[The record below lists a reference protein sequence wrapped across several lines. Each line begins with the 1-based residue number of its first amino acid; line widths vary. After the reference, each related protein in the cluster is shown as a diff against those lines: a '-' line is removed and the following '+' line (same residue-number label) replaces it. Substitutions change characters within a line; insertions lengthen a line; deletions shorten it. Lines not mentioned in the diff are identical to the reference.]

1 MQEPT
6 NDRNAERADAEAE
19 APERRG
25 AEGVIFDI
33 ARKAVVGSV
42 RSILSS
48 EDGIKALIGAIVP
61 KEVGQHVL
69 REVATLR
76 TETVRAVVAELG
88 RFLERLDPAVEVQK
102 VLSGLRFDVHVRV
115 EVSPKETSSQAAAA
129 VPAEPQ
135 PGPGEKGRKPPPRR
149 GGGRGRA
156 P

>member
-1 MQEPT
+1 MQDT
-6 NDRNAERADAEAE
+6 TSDRTGERVDAEAE

-33 ARKAVVGSV
+33 ARKAVAGSV

-48 EDGIKALIGAIVP
+48 EDGVKALIGAIVP
-61 KEVGQHVL
+61 KEVGQTVL

-88 RFLERLDPAVEVQK
+88 RFLERLDLASEAQK
-102 VLSGLRFDVHVRV
+102 VVSGLRFDVHVRV
-115 EVSPKETSSQAAAA
+115 EVSPKDVPSPAAAA

-135 PGPGEKGRKPPPRR
+135 PDPGEKGRQSPRR
-149 GGGRGRA
+149 RGRGRGRA

>member
-1 MQEPT
+1 MEDPT
-6 NDRNAERADAEAE
+6 SNRSANRADTETE

-48 EDGIKALIGAIVP
+48 EDGIRALIGAIVP
-61 KEVGQHVL
+61 KEVGQAVL
-69 REVATLR
+69 REIATLR
-76 TETVRAVVAELG
+76 TETVRAVVGEVG

-102 VLSGLRFDVHVRV
+102 VLSGLRFDVHLRV
-115 EVSPKETSSQAAAA
+115 EVSPREGPSAGT
-129 VPAEPQ
+129 PAPATQER
-135 PGPGEKGRKPPPRR
+135 GDGGEGRKPSRRR
-149 GGGRGRA
+149 GSGRGRA

>member
-1 MQEPT
+1 MQDTT
-6 NDRNAERADAEAE
+6 NDRSADVEPE

-33 ARKAVVGSV
+33 ARKAVIGSV

-88 RFLERLDPAVEVQK
+88 QFLGRVDPAVEVQK

-115 EVSPKETSSQAAAA
+115 EVSPREAPSPAAVAAA
-129 VPAEPQ
+129 VPADPQ
-135 PGPGEKGRKPPPRR
+135 PGPGEKRRKPPRR
-149 GGGRGRA
+149 RDSGRGRA
-156 P
+156 S

>member
-1 MQEPT
+1 MEDPT
-6 NDRNAERADAEAE
+6 SHRSASRADAETE

-25 AEGVIFDI
+25 AEGVLFDL
-33 ARKAVVGSV
+33 ARKGVVGSV

-48 EDGIKALIGAIVP
+48 EDGIRALIGAIVP
-61 KEVGQHVL
+61 KEVGQAVL
-69 REVATLR
+69 REIATLR
-76 TETVRAVVAELG
+76 TETVHAVVEEVG

-115 EVSPKETSSQAAAA
+115 EVSPREGPSAGT
-129 VPAEPQ
+129 VPPATEDR
-135 PGPGEKGRKPPPRR
+135 GGGEGRKPPHRR

>member
-1 MQEPT
+1 MQDAT
-6 NDRNAERADAEAE
+6 NERTGPEHEGE

-25 AEGVIFDI
+25 AEGVFFDI
-33 ARKAVVGSV
+33 ARKAVAGSV

-61 KEVGQHVL
+61 KEVGQTVL

-76 TETVRAVVAELG
+76 TETVRAVVAELA

-102 VLSGLRFDVHVRV
+102 VLSGLRFDVHVSV
-115 EVSPKETSSQAAAA
+115 EVSPRQPPSSAAA
-129 VPAEPQ
+129 PAPAPAPQ
-135 PGPGEKGRKPPPRR
+135 PTAGEKGRKSPPRR
-149 GGGRGRA
+149 GRARDRA